1 VAIEGS
7 HAAELCLGPDQL
19 RALTGLAD
27 ACDRAWPGP
36 HDIEWAVAA
45 DALFLLQR
53 RPITVV
59 G

>member
-1 VAIEGS
+1 VS
-7 HAAELCLGPDQL
+7 
-19 RALTGLAD
+19 ALVITHHSEVSERTNTRLAD
-27 ACDRAWPGP
+27 ACDRTWPGP

-53 RPITVV
+53 RPITVL